1 MWNLWKEKKR
11 AFQNESS
18 TTLVVVLRVKEDIAQ
33 QHHAFGNQ

>member
-11 AFQNESS
+11 VFQNESS
-18 TTLVVVLRVKEDIAQ
+18 TALVVVLRVKEDIAQ